1 MKKQKKIFKVKD
13 HFLSNEFF
21 SLTYDQNTAMFVT
34 SPKPDEDKMES
45 YYQSS
50 RYLSHQKTGNDF
62 FSKAYFFSRQLTTSL
77 KTRMISSLF
86 SKPGKVLDVGSGTGE
101 LLTALKNEGWNVKG
115 IEPNKA
121 AKQTALDKGI
131 SHEHSLGEVEKNSLD
146 LVVFWHSLE
155 HLYDLNNTLNEVKK
169 ILKPTGIL
177 MVACPNHESWDAK
190 YYGNFW
196 AAWDVPRHLQHFSPI
211 SLERLLGPKGFT
223 QIKKYPLFLDAFY
236 VSILSEKSMGHR
248 FSFVRGLVIGLISNL
263 VGCLTNNYSSQV
275 YVFKKHV

>member
-1 MKKQKKIFKVKD
+1 MKKQEKTFRVKD

-21 SLTYDQNTAMFVT
+21 SLTYVQNTAMFVT
-34 SPKPDEDKMES
+34 SPKPDEDKMAS
-45 YYQSS
+45 YYESS

-62 FSKAYFFSRQLTTSL
+62 FSKAYFFSRQFTTSL
-77 KTRMISSLF
+77 KIRMISSLF

-101 LLTALKNEGWNVKG
+101 LLTALKNKGWNVKG

-121 AKQTALDKGI
+121 AKQTAFDKGI

-155 HLYDLNNTLNEVKK
+155 HVYALNNTLNEVKK

-196 AAWDVPRHLQHFSPI
+196 AAWDVPRHLSHFSSK
-211 SLERLLGPKGFT
+211 SLNIILKPQGF
-223 QIKKYPLFLDAFY
+223 KLVRKSPLFLDAIY
-236 VSILSEKSMGHR
+236 VSILSEKIKKGK
-248 FSFVRGLVIGLISNL
+248 LVFLKGLIVGVVSNL
-263 VGCLTNNYSSQV
+263 AGFFTKNYSSHV
-275 YVFKKHV
+275 YFFKNN

>member
-1 MKKQKKIFKVKD
+1 
-13 HFLSNEFF
+13 
-21 SLTYDQNTAMFVT
+21 
-34 SPKPDEDKMES
+34 
-45 YYQSS
+45 
-50 RYLSHQKTGNDF
+50 
-62 FSKAYFFSRQLTTSL
+62 
-77 KTRMISSLF
+77 MISSLF

-196 AAWDVPRHLQHFSPI
+196 AAWDVPRHLSHFSSK
-211 SLERLLGPKGFT
+211 SLNIILKPQGFK
-223 QIKKYPLFLDAFY
+223 QIRKSPLFLDAIY
-236 VSILSEKSMGHR
+236 VSILSEKIKKNKAV
-248 FSFVRGLVIGLISNL
+248 FLKGLIIGLISNFA
-263 VGCLTNNYSSQV
+263 GFFTKNYSSHV
-275 YVFKKHV
+275 YFFKNN

>member
-21 SLTYDQNTAMFVT
+21 SLTYDQNTTMFVT
-34 SPKPDEDKMES
+34 NPKPDEDKMES
-45 YYQSS
+45 YYESS

-62 FSKAYFFSRQLTTSL
+62 FSKAYFLSRQFTTSL

-190 YYGNFW
+190 YYGSFW
-196 AAWDVPRHLQHFSPI
+196 AAWDVPRHLSHFSSK
-211 SLERLLGPKGFT
+211 SLNIILKPQGFK
-223 QIKKYPLFLDAFY
+223 QIRKSPLFLDAIY
-236 VSILSEKSMGHR
+236 VSILSEKIKKNKAV
-248 FSFVRGLVIGLISNL
+248 FLKGLIIGLISNFA
-263 VGCLTNNYSSQV
+263 GFFTKNYSSHV
-275 YVFKKHV
+275 YFFKNN